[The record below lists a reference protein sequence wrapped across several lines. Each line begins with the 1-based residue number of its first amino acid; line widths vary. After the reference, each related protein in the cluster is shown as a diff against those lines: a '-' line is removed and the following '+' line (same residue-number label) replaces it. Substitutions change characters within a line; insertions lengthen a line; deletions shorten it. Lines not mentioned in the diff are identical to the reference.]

1 MTTLIFATANA
12 NKVKE
17 IKAFFADTPFN
28 VQSLLDF
35 PEIPEAPEP
44 YETFHENAASKAQ
57 FVHPYTGGVV
67 ISDDSGL
74 VVDALGGRPGV
85 FSKRYSTEGTAASN
99 NQKLLGE
106 MKDKTERSARFQ
118 CVMAIFDGSSTEYIE
133 GCCEG
138 HIALELCGTGG
149 FGYDPLFLPSEY
161 VGRSMAE
168 LSMPE
173 KNEIS
178 HRGRALQQLK
188 RQLTAQYSNS

>member
-1 MTTLIFATANA
+1 MTTLVFATANA
-12 NKVKE
+12 HKVTE
-17 IKAFFADTPFN
+17 IKAFFADTPFV

-44 YETFHENAASKAQ
+44 YDTFHENAASKAQ

-74 VVDALGGRPGV
+74 VVDALDGRPGV
-85 FSKRYSTEGTAASN
+85 FSKRYSPEGTAESN
-99 NQKLLGE
+99 NQKLLDE

-118 CVMAIFDGSSTEYIE
+118 CVLAIFDGATTRYIE
-133 GCCEG
+133 GNCEG
-138 HIALELCGTGG
+138 NIALNLSGAGG
-149 FGYDPLFLPSEY
+149 FGYDPLFLPTDH

-168 LSMPE
+168 LSMAE

-178 HRGRALQQLK
+178 HRGRALQKLKVQLM
-188 RQLTAQYSNS
+188 AQYSNS